1 MVTTFCFCLP
11 VPRTFAQ
18 RALWAAAILALAAT
32 DRRLRVP
39 VPFPETPVIAGD
51 WESLQ
56 AALGKV
62 GIPEDQSNELHDT
75 MGKEKTLGDGAKGW
89 ISRNAGKVL
98 DVGVDVGAKV
108 LTELLKGYLGG

>member
-1 MVTTFCFCLP
+1 
-11 VPRTFAQ
+11 
-18 RALWAAAILALAAT
+18 
-32 DRRLRVP
+32 
-39 VPFPETPVIAGD
+39 
-51 WESLQ
+51 
-56 AALGKV
+56 
-62 GIPEDQSNELHDT
+62 